1 MYYQRSL
8 GFRIVDSF
16 LRHRWLFIVSVL
28 AVIGLICA
36 YGALRPK
43 TYYAAYTVML
53 NGQAV
58 PNPLTNYADSITWAG
73 VTELCNHF
81 QSLVSTKEFIQD
93 SLRNPDGTPMR
104 LAHPIDFNDQDQV
117 LDLQKNIFINP
128 VASDEFTVG
137 VTTRDPDDALRILNA
152 LISNFIERNAQEK
165 SAGDSENVAFISSQL
180 ADYKDK
186 LQAAEAKLATFKA
199 ENVAHLPS
207 QQDAIVQQLGNLQS
221 QQQDLNI
228 QMAEDNDR
236 IAFLDRQMKATPS
249 SITANQQMGRS
260 YLDNQIIQL
269 KGQLDNAITVKQE
282 KPNHPEVVGLVNA
295 IKRLEA
301 LKSKKQK
308 SGAEEASGVITRDIQ
323 PNPSYIAL
331 QTQLFE
337 DQLDVKALQAKA
349 AQLQTAIAQ
358 AQVGV
363 SQVPAEERTLAD
375 LTRNYD
381 IYRTNYDTLEERL
394 TTARIDEE
402 LHLRQQ
408 RDAYEALLTAPPQ
421 SSTTLKKVI
430 MLYVGG
436 VFLALVVGIG
446 LVVLSEWLDRSLR
459 DPLDAQRALGVAVL
473 AVLPETSALRF
484 GDPRYPSLGGP
495 PNRWLGRGKPI
506 RALAPPSGGAAPA
519 ASAASASA
527 AQDNADKKS
536 GWRAWLPSS
545 KELNASGGAMNSA
558 QEAPE

>member
-28 AVIGLICA
+28 GVIALICA

-43 TYYAAYTVML
+43 TYNAAYTVML

-81 QSLVSTKEFIQD
+81 QSLVSTKEFVQD
-93 SLRNPDGTPMR
+93 SLKNPDGTPLQ
-104 LAHPIDFNDQDQV
+104 LAHPVDLNDQDQL

-128 VASDEFTVG
+128 VASDEFTVSI
-137 VTTRDPDDALRILNA
+137 TTRDPDDALKILNA

-165 SAGDSENVAFISSQL
+165 SAGDSENVAFISQQL

-186 LQAAEAKLATFKA
+186 LQVAEAQLATFKA
-199 ENVAHLPS
+199 ENVAHLPT

-221 QQQDLNI
+221 QQQDLQI

-236 IAFLDRQMKATPS
+236 IAFLTQQMKATPA

-260 YLDNQIIQL
+260 YLENQLIVL
-269 KGQLDNAITVKQE
+269 KGELDNAVTVKQE
-282 KPNHPEVVGLVNA
+282 KPNHPEVIGLTNA
-295 IKRLEA
+295 IKRLEKLEA
-301 LKSKKQK
+301 QKQK
-308 SGAEEASGVITRDIQ
+308 SNAPEASGVLTRDVQ

-349 AQLQTAIAQ
+349 NQLTAAIQ
-358 AQVGV
+358 KSEIGV
-363 SQVPAEERTLAD
+363 AAVPAEERQLAD

-381 IYRTNYDTLEERL
+381 IYRANYDTLEQRL

-402 LHLRQQ
+402 LHLREQ
-408 RDAYEALLTAPPQ
+408 RDAYQALLTSPPQ
-421 SSTTLKKVI
+421 ASTTLKKVI

-436 VFLALVVGIG
+436 VFLALIVGIG

-459 DPLDAQRALGVAVL
+459 DPLDTQRALGVAVL
-473 AVLPETSALRF
+473 AVLPETPALRF
-484 GDPRYPSLGGP
+484 GDPRYRGLDGP
-495 PNRWLGRGKPI
+495 PNKRLGRGKSV
-506 RALAPPSGGAAPA
+506 RALPGPTGAAPA
-519 ASAASASA
+519 ASAASAASA
-527 AQDNADKKS
+527 DGTPGKKS
-536 GWRAWLPSS
+536 GWRVSFPVRSP
-545 KELNASGGAMNSA
+545 E
-558 QEAPE
+558 EAHD